1 MRDYLE
7 FDCTPCDENCVQTGI
22 TEDYLR
28 MNRIECRAMINQLM
42 RMFPDKPEG
51 VSIKRKIN
59 YHDFGTYYS
68 IAIYYHDDNEQ
79 ECEYAY
85 NIEENFPANWDD
97 EAKQE
102 LKNSG
107 YKL

>member
-7 FDCTPCDENCVQTGI
+7 FDCNPIEEDCVQTGK
-22 TEDYLR
+22 TDNYLQ
-28 MNRIECRAMINQLM
+28 MNAIECRAMINQLI
-42 RMFPDKPEG
+42 RKFGDKPEG
-51 VSIKRKIN
+51 VSIKRKTN

-68 IAIYYHDDNEQ
+68 IAVYFNDDNEQ

-85 NIEENFPANWDD
+85 KIEGDYPAYWDD

-102 LKNSG
+102 LQQLG